1 MSSPIEDRCL
11 EKGLKMTEQRRVIA
25 RVLSE
30 ANDHPD
36 AAEVYQRA
44 ADLDPR
50 ISMATVYRT
59 IRLFEDCNVLERLNF
74 GDGRVRYEEAS
85 REHHDHLIDVKS
97 GKIIEFQNTEI
108 ERLQQEVAREFG
120 YELVDHRL
128 ELYGIPL
135 SGKQTASEEQ

>member
-25 RVLSE
+25 QVLSE

-108 ERLQQEVAREFG
+108 ERLQREVAREFG

-135 SGKQTASEEQ
+135 SGKQTVSEEQ